1 MESTTMETV
10 RELLGLF
17 VIVMVTGMIGGRVSQ
32 FLRIPDVAVFLLIGV
47 LVGPVLHWIDLPAN
61 SVAAQLLIV
70 FGAALILFDGGRAIG
85 LGMLRKVW
93 LTITM
98 LAVPGVLIT
107 AALTSLA
114 AMWLLDIPFIYAFLL
129 AAIIA
134 STDPATL
141 IPVFKQVRINERLK
155 QTVESESAFNDATGS
170 IVVFATLGML
180 IGEEPFSVG
189 GSVLNF
195 FKMAGGGILV
205 GLIGGWLACLLITK
219 RPSGF
224 LRDYAP
230 VMVITVAVASYLV
243 ADLIGVSGFMA
254 TFIAG
259 VILGNHEKLKLPVD
273 DESLVEVGHFFDSLT
288 LILRM
293 LIFVLLGTQVDF
305 AGLQEYWWQ
314 GLLIVAIFMLV
325 VRPIAVFLC
334 AGVDRLAKW
343 NLRELLFMCW
353 VRETGV
359 IPAALVAL
367 IAGLNLKHYTA
378 IQAVT
383 FMAILITIVVQA
395 GTTPMVAK
403 RLGVA
408 EETPNSSE

>member
-1 MESTTMETV
+1 MDTV
-10 RELLGLF
+10 REMLGLF
-17 VIVMVTGMIGGRVSQ
+17 VIVMVTGMIGGRLSRL
-32 FLRIPDVAVFLLIGV
+32 LRIPDVAVFLLVGV

-61 SVAAQLLIV
+61 TVAAQLLIV

-107 AALTSLA
+107 AALTSLT
-114 AMWLLDIPFIYAFLL
+114 AMWLLDIPFVYAFLL

-141 IPVFKQVRINERLK
+141 IPVFKQVRIDERLK

-170 IVVFATLGML
+170 IVTFATLGIL
-180 IGEEPFSVG
+180 TGEQSFSLG
-189 GSVLNF
+189 SSVLNF
-195 FKMAGGGILV
+195 IKMAGGGIVV
-205 GLIGGWLACLLITK
+205 GLIGGWLACLLITR

-259 VILGNHEKLKLPVD
+259 VILGNHHSIKLPVD
-273 DESLVEVGHFFDSLT
+273 EHRLVEVGHFFDSLT

-314 GLLIVAIFMLV
+314 GLLIVAVFMLV
-325 VRPIAVFLC
+325 ARPITVFLC

-367 IAGLNLKHYTA
+367 IAGLNLQHYQA

-383 FMAILITIVVQA
+383 FMAILITIIVQA

-403 RLGVA
+403 RLGV
-408 EETPNSSE
+408 EEQSPNSPSNDWAD